1 MGIVTDRRSRRKP
14 GAASRIAPPAVA
26 LLPLF
31 LVILGG
37 CEYGPFTSQSTEIPD
52 AAAVTPNDPYFNDPA
67 DSQWYLDTIR
77 APGAWELYEAN
88 AGVTYGGTD
97 VRQVVVSVIDSGI
110 VAGHEDLSSV
120 LTSDGIYL
128 VGGVAI
134 PIPTGLDPGDPSST
148 HGTHVAGLIGAHGG
162 NGRGITGATYNGWPG
177 PMIRL
182 QPVAVLTAD
191 AEGGTTGFLVD
202 VIAGVLY
209 AAGVQSDRGTG
220 ADLSAGVIN
229 MSLGANTLLP
239 GEILLFE
246 NAVFA
251 ASAADVF
258 IVAAAGNK
266 GTTMI
271 DYPARF
277 SEVVAVGSID
287 ADLGRSDFSNYG
299 VELDLVAPGAT
310 RSGNGNGDMS
320 GIVSTF
326 PPSGYASIA
335 GTSMAAPLVA
345 AAAAMVRSA
354 NPYLSAAEVRQ
365 ILRDTAR
372 DLGPAGWDAGYGY
385 GLVDMEAALRRAL
398 SEPYGR
404 YSSSSTS
411 SSSTAS
417 TITPAVV
424 SPERRLEYDAAK
436 ADAEW
441 DATGRKRL
449 SVLIAADGDPDRIS
463 ALPGVLSS
471 RRAPMPEGTLIRF
484 SVDPARGAELF
495 DTLRQEPTV
504 LLVTQERPIQFS
516 QQIDLQSSR
525 E

>member
-1 MGIVTDRRSRRKP
+1 
-14 GAASRIAPPAVA
+14 
-26 LLPLF
+26 
-31 LVILGG
+31 
-37 CEYGPFTSQSTEIPD
+37 
-52 AAAVTPNDPYFNDPA
+52 
-67 DSQWYLDTIR
+67 
-77 APGAWELYEAN
+77 
-88 AGVTYGGTD
+88 
-97 VRQVVVSVIDSGI
+97 
-110 VAGHEDLSSV
+110 
-120 LTSDGIYL
+120 
-128 VGGVAI
+128 
-134 PIPTGLDPGDPSST
+134 
-148 HGTHVAGLIGAHGG
+148 
-162 NGRGITGATYNGWPG
+162 
-177 PMIRL
+177 
-182 QPVAVLTAD
+182 
-191 AEGGTTGFLVD
+191 
-202 VIAGVLY
+202 
-209 AAGVQSDRGTG
+209 
-220 ADLSAGVIN
+220 
-229 MSLGANTLLP
+229 
-239 GEILLFE
+239 
-246 NAVFA
+246 
-251 ASAADVF
+251 
-258 IVAAAGNK
+258 
-266 GTTMI
+266 
-271 DYPARF
+271 
-277 SEVVAVGSID
+277 
-287 ADLGRSDFSNYG
+287 
-299 VELDLVAPGAT
+299 
-310 RSGNGNGDMS
+310 
-320 GIVSTF
+320 
-326 PPSGYASIA
+326 SGYASIA

-372 DLGPAGWDAGYGY
+372 DLGPAGWDAEYGY